1 MLSRVGGLTLET
13 ISKRL
18 RLDKR
23 GVSNVIVAMLS
34 LVLVVIISANVII
47 WSSQMSHYDWEKT
60 QEKIEIVS
68 AQTGRNGA
76 LFTINNKGS
85 LTAHV
90 VSLWVIDSTQHK
102 RYDVDIFINSGEN
115 STYTRMDINL
125 PSEDFLIKMITE
137 RGNTAILSQS

>member
-1 MLSRVGGLTLET
+1 
-13 ISKRL
+13 
-18 RLDKR
+18 
-23 GVSNVIVAMLS
+23 
-34 LVLVVIISANVII
+34 
-47 WSSQMSHYDWEKT
+47 MSHYDWEKT

-76 LFTINNKGS
+76 FFTIKNKGS

-137 RGNTAILSQS
+137 RGNMAILSQS

>member
-1 MLSRVGGLTLET
+1 MET

-47 WSSQMSHYDWEKT
+47 WGSQMSHYDWEKT

-76 LFTINNKGS
+76 LFTISNKGS

-137 RGNTAILSQS
+137 RGNMAILSQR

>member
-1 MLSRVGGLTLET
+1 LET

-34 LVLVVIISANVII
+34 LVLVVIISTNVII

-102 RYDVDIFINSGEN
+102 RYNVDIFINSGEN

-137 RGNTAILSQS
+137 RGNMAILSQS